1 MSIDAIATD
10 ATTARNATLGSF
22 VDILK
27 AEHALKLDIVA
38 PVSQFR
44 SQGGNLLVKG
54 TEAVLTPDGV
64 STADGEYRPTA
75 VFDEGLA
82 DKLRVPSP
90 YLKRMRA
97 QAPDL
102 FDANINGWL
111 HGRTRVVGGVRSV
124 TRQPDER
131 AFMLR
136 LLRSANGGT
145 GVARAFLSD
154 RFARMENLDILLAA
168 LGGIR
173 DSGIRAEV
181 TGADLTD
188 RRMFVRV
195 AAPEVAVH
203 AEALLRN
210 YRSPFTGN
218 EGSQNPLVFAGF
230 EIQNSEVG
238 GGAFRITP
246 RIVVQVCNNGMT
258 ITKDVLK
265 AVHLGSQLEAGQIAW
280 SADTHR
286 KAEQLVTAKTRDA
299 VRTFLNREYVARVI
313 DEMTG
318 AAQVKVAKPTETIQE
333 LAKSLRFDESTANGI
348 LEHFLTAG
356 DRTAGGVMHAITS
369 HAQTVTDAQRASD
382 LESLAVQAMHMVA
395 AA

>member
-1 MSIDAIATD
+1 MTTETLVSD
-10 ATTARNATLGSF
+10 ATTTRNATLRNF
-22 VDILK
+22 IDILK

-38 PVSQFR
+38 PVGQFR

-54 TEAVLTPDGV
+54 AESIITLDGV
-64 STADGEYRPTA
+64 SNADGEYRPTN

-82 DKLRVPSP
+82 DKLRIPSA
-90 YLKRMRA
+90 YLRRMRA

-102 FDANINGWL
+102 FDANVNGWL
-111 HGRTRVVGGVRSV
+111 HGRTRVVNGVRNV
-124 TRQPDER
+124 TREADGRQ
-131 AFMLR
+131 FMLR
-136 LLRSANGGT
+136 LLRAADGGT
-145 GVARAFLSD
+145 GVARAILSD

-168 LGGIR
+168 LDGIR

-195 AAPEVAVH
+195 TAPDVAVH
-203 AEALLRN
+203 ADALLRN
-210 YRSPFTGN
+210 YRSPFTGDQ
-218 EGSQNPLVFAGF
+218 GSDNPIVFAGF

-246 RIVVQVCNNGMT
+246 RIVVRVCKNGMT

-265 AVHLGSQLEAGQIAW
+265 SVHLGGQLEAGPIQW
-280 SADTHR
+280 SGDTHR

-299 VRTFLNREYVARVI
+299 VRTFLNPEYVQGVI
-313 DEMTG
+313 NGMTE
-318 AAQVKVAKPTETIQE
+318 AAQVTVTKPTDTIQE
-333 LAKSLRFDESTANGI
+333 LSKTLRFDEDTTNGI

-356 DRTAGGVMHAITS
+356 DRSAGGVMHAITS
-369 HAQTVTDAQRASD
+369 HAQTVTDAQKASD
-382 LESLAVQAMHMVA
+382 LEAIAVQAMHMVA